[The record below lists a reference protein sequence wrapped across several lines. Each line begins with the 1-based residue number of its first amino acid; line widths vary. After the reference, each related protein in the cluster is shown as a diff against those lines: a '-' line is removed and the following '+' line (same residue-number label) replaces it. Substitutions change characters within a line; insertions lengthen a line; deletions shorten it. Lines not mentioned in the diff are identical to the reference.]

1 MYKSGLIFVYM
12 GQYSRLL
19 VGMSFFK
26 DGAGIETVY
35 FDRNINMAHFILGF
49 TFFQKQEYHK
59 LGEGEWNRM
68 QAYSNNLVQFSKLSP
83 IALKGQESKK
93 HFEDILQALI

>member
-1 MYKSGLIFVYM
+1 M

-26 DGAGIETVY
+26 DGEGIETVY
-35 FDRNINMAHFILGF
+35 FDRNINIAHFVLGF
-49 TFFQKQEYHK
+49 NFFQKHDYHK
-59 LGEGEWNRM
+59 SGEAEWNRL
-68 QAYSNNLVQFSKLSP
+68 QAYSNNLTRFSKLSP

-93 HFEDILQALI
+93 DFEDILNALT